1 MVVSVARDAASQG
14 RFSTVN
20 PQPSTPTSIKTDV
33 LSKAYDID
41 GNGHISTTELVKSAE
56 LAIKTR
62 KWNRLLWKGL
72 GLAIFVVMAL
82 IGINAGL
89 TYGIVDANKDTEVK
103 DRSLVVRA
111 VDGVAEVPV
120 ATSNNEI
127 TVVFAAIPFLP
138 SSAVAHID
146 KVAFTSEDGV
156 AHYHSAVQSVVVT
169 PEESVRL
176 KTMGGDVMEWNVTD
190 GKKMTITLEDGTEWK
205 LCIYCTECT
214 AANVY
219 STPEILDGLENF
231 ETATGMDGRLRLT
244 DHSYWCQFLI
254 CF

>member
-1 MVVSVARDAASQG
+1 MDTSPRPSSSSPPSSPSRLASGTGSYGRVSV
-14 RFSTVN
+14 
-20 PQPSTPTSIKTDV
+20 
-33 LSKAYDID
+33 
-41 GNGHISTTELVKSAE
+41 
-56 LAIKTR
+56 
-62 KWNRLLWKGL
+62 

-82 IGINAGL
+82 IGVNAGL

-103 DRSLVVRA
+103 ERSLMVRP

-127 TVVFAAIPFLP
+127 TVSVATIPFLP
-138 SSAVAHID
+138 PSAMAHVE
-146 KVAFTSEDGV
+146 KVSFTSEDGV
-156 AHYHSAVQSVVVT
+156 AHYHSAIQSVVVT
-169 PEESVRL
+169 PKKSVRL
-176 KTMGGDVMEWNVTD
+176 KTTGGDEWAVTD

-205 LCIYCTECT
+205 VCIYCTECT

-219 STPEILDGLENF
+219 STHEILDGIENF
-231 ETATGMDGRLRLT
+231 ETATGMDGRRRLT

>member
-1 MVVSVARDAASQG
+1 M
-14 RFSTVN
+14 
-20 PQPSTPTSIKTDV
+20 
-33 LSKAYDID
+33 
-41 GNGHISTTELVKSAE
+41 
-56 LAIKTR
+56 
-62 KWNRLLWKGL
+62 
-72 GLAIFVVMAL
+72 
-82 IGINAGL
+82 
-89 TYGIVDANKDTEVK
+89 
-103 DRSLVVRA
+103 VRA

-127 TVVFAAIPFLP
+127 TVSVATIPFLP

-146 KVAFTSEDGV
+146 EVSFTSEDGV

-169 PEESVRL
+169 PKKSVRL
-176 KTMGGDVMEWNVTD
+176 KTTGGDVIEWAVTD
-190 GKKMTITLEDGTEWK
+190 GKKMAITLEDGTEWK
-205 LCIYCTECT
+205 VCIYCTECT

>member
-103 DRSLVVRA
+103 DRSLMVKA

-138 SSAVAHID
+138 SRLWR
-146 KVAFTSEDGV
+146 TSTRCRSRPRT
-156 AHYHSAVQSVVVT
+156 AW
-169 PEESVRL
+169 R
-176 KTMGGDVMEWNVTD
+176 
-190 GKKMTITLEDGTEWK
+190 ITTRPSSRSL
-205 LCIYCTECT
+205 
-214 AANVY
+214 
-219 STPEILDGLENF
+219 
-231 ETATGMDGRLRLT
+231 
-244 DHSYWCQFLI
+244 
-254 CF
+254 